1 MENGQ
6 STAAKLG
13 LPPLT
18 PEQQEA
24 LQKVSRLDL
33 NLLPNA
39 LVCLGFLFVLGFCS
53 FIFSE
58 HPSVTEGN
66 WRTEDTCGQC
76 RAACGFTPSR
86 VCPTAACFG
95 LELVAA
101 FWGARCGI
109 CCWGGEMETVFLI
122 KKNRN

>member
-39 LVCLGFLFVLGFCS
+39 LVCLGFLFVLGFVPLFLVSTRLLQKGTGAPRTRAGSAVLRVDSRRHVCAQQLLV
-53 FIFSE
+53 
-58 HPSVTEGN
+58 SV
-66 WRTEDTCGQC
+66 
-76 RAACGFTPSR
+76 
-86 VCPTAACFG
+86 
-95 LELVAA
+95 
-101 FWGARCGI
+101 
-109 CCWGGEMETVFLI
+109 
-122 KKNRN
+122 